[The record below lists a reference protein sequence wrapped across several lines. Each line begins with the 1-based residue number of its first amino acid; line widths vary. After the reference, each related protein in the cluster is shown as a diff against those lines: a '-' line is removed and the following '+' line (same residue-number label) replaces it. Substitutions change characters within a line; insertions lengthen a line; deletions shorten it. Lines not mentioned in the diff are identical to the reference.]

1 MARSIP
7 CLFQILIIHV
17 SRLMQCVPVLSTMHA
32 VPFEFFARKI
42 VIIVA
47 ENPNSASESLADG
60 HLKILGH

>member
-1 MARSIP
+1 MK
-7 CLFQILIIHV
+7 
-17 SRLMQCVPVLSTMHA
+17 CVPVLSTMHA

-60 HLKILGH
+60 HLKILGQGHSVFLRSSVVVETSNLH